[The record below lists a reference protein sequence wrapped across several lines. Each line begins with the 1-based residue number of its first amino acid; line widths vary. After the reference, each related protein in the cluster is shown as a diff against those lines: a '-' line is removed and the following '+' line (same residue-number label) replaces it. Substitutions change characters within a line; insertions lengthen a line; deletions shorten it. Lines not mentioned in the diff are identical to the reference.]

1 MKCDQD
7 PMKTQMFNGRSL
19 LIATKHQKEKVIAPI
34 LENGIGV
41 TCFVP
46 SNFDTDVF
54 GTFSGEIKRKESAV
68 ATVREKCLA
77 AMDAFDCD
85 LGLASEGSFGPHP
98 SLFFAQADEE
108 FLIFIDKKN
117 DLEIIVRELSL
128 DTNFYAET
136 ITSYEAL
143 KMFAQKIHFPSHA
156 IILRSSATDDK
167 AVIKGIT
174 NEENLKKYYN
184 HIMEVHGTVYA
195 ETDMRAHYNPTRM
208 HVIETAANKLLQSI
222 QSLCPECMTPGFV
235 VTSAKPGLP
244 CSWCANPTRST
255 LSHIYCCK
263 KCQYTHEINFPY
275 QKMTEEPTFCDYCN
289 P

>member
-1 MKCDQD
+1 
-7 PMKTQMFNGRSL
+7 MFNGRTL
-19 LIATKHQKEKVIAPI
+19 LIATKHRKESVIAPI
-34 LENGIGV
+34 LENGLGV
-41 TCFVP
+41 SCYVP

-54 GTFSGEIKRKESAV
+54 GTFSGEIKRKYSAV
-68 ATVREKCLA
+68 ETVRKKCLA

-85 LGLASEGSFGPHP
+85 LGLASEGSFGAHP

-128 DTNFYAET
+128 DTNFYGEAV
-136 ITSYEAL
+136 TSYEAL
-143 KMFAQKIHFPSHA
+143 TAFAHQVHFPSHA
-156 IILRSSATDDK
+156 IILRSSADDDK
-167 AVIKGIT
+167 AVIKAIT
-174 NEENLKKYYN
+174 SKEDLKKYYN
-184 HIMEVHGTVYA
+184 YIMKVFGTVYA

-208 HVIETAANKLLQSI
+208 KVIEVATQKLLQSI

-255 LSHIYCCK
+255 RSHVYCCK
-263 KCQYTHEINFPY
+263 KCQYTKEINFPH